1 MFAIHPPIFVTLHK
15 ICTPSTPTLQHHAI
29 FRQNIRS
36 EGRTLPCG
44 SVQDLLREESC
55 PGDRAPA
62 GSFDPSEQKRTEAG
76 QKKKTAGSFFCEEK
90 TIVNKSNTG
99 KLDIETETTENV
111 SYVLTMQYC
120 SESHTGVVFCS
131 M

>member
-1 MFAIHPPIFVTLHK
+1 MFEIHPPIFVTLHK

-36 EGRTLPCG
+36 EGRPLPCG

-76 QKKKTAGSFFCEEK
+76 QKKKTAGSFFCVEK

-99 KLDIETETTENV
+99 KLDIATETTENV
-111 SYVLTMQYC
+111 SYVLTMRN
-120 SESHTGVVFCS
+120 S
-131 M
+131 